1 MLLPGEPGLYE
12 PDGVAPGEESELLIV
27 SYANGLRLSL
37 RAQRRLSEEHGVA
50 ARVLDLRWL
59 SPLPTDALREASA
72 RSASVLVVDESRA
85 TGGGVADAILA
96 DLAEHDIGARM
107 RSVRAVD
114 SFIPLGPAAEVVLPS
129 LDGIVAAAL
138 ASVRASAST
147 RVRR

>member
-1 MLLPGEPGLYE
+1 
-12 PDGVAPGEESELLIV
+12 
-27 SYANGLRLSL
+27 
-37 RAQRRLSEEHGVA
+37 VA